1 MLDVKKTAVRAASG
15 AVYVILIILACLWGD
30 LGVTLLAGILGALG
44 VSEFRRMRF
53 AASAGGGIAAYD
65 IAGAL
70 ALIFLPIPSAIFPL
84 PFALIWIIWLIG
96 RMIITVFSRRQ
107 SPEKEFAVDMAAQLY
122 IALPLAIMVASGLF
136 LQRTEDTCLPLLSLF
151 VIIWVNDTG
160 AYLFGSIFGRHK
172 LFERVSPKKS
182 WEGFWGGL
190 ACTVA
195 TGVLVGVS
203 DSPMGAVNVCCPIL
217 FWALA
222 GLIISLASTFGDLF
236 ESVIKRNLHIKDSGN
251 LIPGH
256 GGILDRIDSLL
267 MVLPA
272 SLIYYIFYRLLS
284 EII

>member
-1 MLDVKKTAVRAASG
+1 MACAVAA
-15 AVYVILIILACLWGD
+15 
-30 LGVTLLAGILGALG
+30 
-44 VSEFRRMRF
+44 
-53 AASAGGGIAAYD
+53 
-65 IAGAL
+65 
-70 ALIFLPIPSAIFPL
+70 
-84 PFALIWIIWLIG
+84 
-96 RMIITVFSRRQ
+96 
-107 SPEKEFAVDMAAQLY
+107 
-122 IALPLAIMVASGLF
+122 
-136 LQRTEDTCLPLLSLF
+136 
-151 VIIWVNDTG
+151 
-160 AYLFGSIFGRHK
+160 
-172 LFERVSPKKS
+172 
-182 WEGFWGGL
+182 
-190 ACTVA
+190 
-195 TGVLVGVS
+195 GVLVGVS